1 MSNERIA
8 ALDAIDVTAVDALK
22 ALKAEQ
28 DVLDERL
35 QQLEEK
41 RGAVAEAVYLR
52 VRGDYETRNRE
63 LDQKAQPLKQQARS
77 RYAELSALLERYA
90 GDHEAITLDRQEI
103 ELRHQLGEFDKG
115 EFEQRIAKLESEL
128 AARSEALKRAQELKM
143 RFLEAFHSEDELQA
157 TAAAAAAVPPA
168 PPAAPSVATATPA
181 APPPAAAAS
190 AATVAAPLPPIPS
203 ATGAATVPSGFRT
216 LETDLASDQTQVLPP
231 LSPLPP
237 LPPVPPAPPVPAPA
251 SVPPAASA
259 TAKSLRPPSETQM
272 MPVLDIPLPTRNS
285 AAPAAA
291 SGATVVVRAARL
303 VPQNP
308 EAGKNSVVLGLNSVS
323 IGADGN
329 NEVRVG
335 GPGVDARHAQLTV
348 SMAGYT
354 VVDLGSPHGTRVNA
368 EKIRERLLRDQD
380 VIQIGAARWVFR
392 EG

>member
-8 ALDAIDVTAVDALK
+8 ALEAIDVSAVDALK
-22 ALKAEQ
+22 TLKAEQ
-28 DVLDERL
+28 DILAERL
-35 QQLEEK
+35 QQLEDK
-41 RGAVAEAVYLR
+41 RSAVAEPVYLR

-63 LDQKAQPLKQQARS
+63 LDQKAAPLKQQARIQFQ
-77 RYAELSALLERYA
+77 ELSTLLDRYA

-103 ELRHQLGEFDKG
+103 ELRHQLGEFDDG
-115 EFEQRIAKLESEL
+115 EFKRRIAELETEL
-128 AARSEALKRAQELKM
+128 AARADALKRAKELKAS
-143 RFLEAFHSEDELQA
+143 FLDAFHSEAELQL
-157 TAAAAAAVPPA
+157 AAAAPPSVAAATPP
-168 PPAAPSVATATPA
+168 PPAAP
-181 APPPAAAAS
+181 APAS
-190 AATVAAPLPPIPS
+190 AP
-203 ATGAATVPSGFRT
+203 TVPGGFRT
-216 LETDLASDQTQVLPP
+216 LETEPVSDQTQVF
-231 LSPLPP
+231 STMPP
-237 LPPVPPAPPVPAPA
+237 LPPSAPVPP
-251 SVPPAASA
+251 PPAATPA
-259 TAKSLRPPSETQM
+259 AKPARPPSETQM
-272 MPVLDIPLPTRNS
+272 MPVLDIPLPTRSN

-308 EAGKNSVVLGLNSVS
+308 EAGKNSVLLGLNAVG
-323 IGADGN
+323 IGADAG

-335 GPGVDARHAQLTV
+335 GPGVDPKHAQLTV

>member
-8 ALDAIDVTAVDALK
+8 ALEAIDVSAVDALK
-22 ALKAEQ
+22 TVKAEQ
-28 DVLDERL
+28 DILAERL

-41 RGAVAEAVYLR
+41 RSAVAEPVYLR

-63 LDQKAQPLKQQARS
+63 LEQKAAPLKQQARVQ
-77 RYAELSALLERYA
+77 YQELSALLDRYA
-90 GDHEAITLDRQEI
+90 GDHEAVTLDRQEI
-103 ELRHQLGEFDKG
+103 ELRHQLGEFDDAEYKR
-115 EFEQRIAKLESEL
+115 RIADLETEL
-128 AARSEALKRAQELKM
+128 AARADALARAKQLKAS
-143 RFLEAFHSEDELQA
+143 FLEAFHSEAELQLA
-157 TAAAAAAVPPA
+157 ASATPVTPPPAVTPTPTPAPTAATPP
-168 PPAAPSVATATPA
+168 PSVAS
-181 APPPAAAAS
+181 AP
-190 AATVAAPLPPIPS
+190 
-203 ATGAATVPSGFRT
+203 TVPGGFRT
-216 LETDLASDQTQVLPP
+216 LETEPVGDQTQVF
-231 LSPLPP
+231 STMPP
-237 LPPVPPAPPVPAPA
+237 LPPSAPVSPPPAPAPA
-251 SVPPAASA
+251 TP
-259 TAKSLRPPSETQM
+259 TAKSARPPSETQM
-272 MPVLDIPLPTRNS
+272 MPVLDIPLPTRSN

-308 EAGKNSVVLGLNSVS
+308 EAGKNSVLLGLNAVG
-323 IGADGN
+323 IGADAS

-335 GPGVDARHAQLTV
+335 GPGVDPKHAQLTV

>member
-8 ALDAIDVTAVDALK
+8 ALEAIDVSAVDALK
-22 ALKAEQ
+22 TVKAEQ
-28 DVLDERL
+28 DILAERL

-41 RGAVAEAVYLR
+41 RSAVAEPVYLR

-63 LDQKAQPLKQQARS
+63 LEQKAAPLKQQARVQ
-77 RYAELSALLERYA
+77 YQELSALLDRYT
-90 GDHEAITLDRQEI
+90 GDHEAVTLDRQEI
-103 ELRHQLGEFDKG
+103 ELRHQLGEFDEAEYKR
-115 EFEQRIAKLESEL
+115 RIADLETEL
-128 AARSEALKRAQELKM
+128 AARADALARAKELKAS
-143 RFLEAFHSEDELQA
+143 FLEAFHSEAELQL
-157 TAAAAAAVPPA
+157 AASAA
-168 PPAAPSVATATPA
+168 SV
-181 APPPAAAAS
+181 APPPAVTPTPTPTPAAVTPPPSTTS
-190 AATVAAPLPPIPS
+190 APTVQ
-203 ATGAATVPSGFRT
+203 GGFRT
-216 LETDLASDQTQVLPP
+216 LETEPVGDQTQVF
-231 LSPLPP
+231 SAMPP
-237 LPPVPPAPPVPAPA
+237 LPPAAAAPPPPPAPATPA
-251 SVPPAASA
+251 SKP
-259 TAKSLRPPSETQM
+259 TRPPSETQM
-272 MPVLDIPLPTRNS
+272 MPVLDIPLPTRSN

-308 EAGKNSVVLGLNSVS
+308 EAGKNSVLLGLNSVG
-323 IGADGN
+323 IGADAS

-335 GPGVDARHAQLTV
+335 GPGVDPKHAQLTV

>member
-8 ALDAIDVTAVDALK
+8 ALEAIDVTAVDALK
-22 ALKAEQ
+22 SLKAEQ
-28 DVLDERL
+28 DVLGERL
-35 QQLEEK
+35 QQLEE
-41 RGAVAEAVYLR
+41 RRAAVAEAVYLR
-52 VRGDYETRNRE
+52 VRGDYETRSRE
-63 LDQKAQPLKQQARS
+63 LEQKALPLKQQARS
-77 RYAELSALLERYA
+77 RYAELSGLLERYT

-128 AARSEALKRAQELKM
+128 AARSEALEHARELKA
-143 RFLEAFHSEDELQA
+143 RFLEAFHSEDELQMP
-157 TAAAAAAVPPA
+157 AAAGAPAAVA
-168 PPAAPSVATATPA
+168 ATPPQ
-181 APPPAAAAS
+181 PPAAAS
-190 AATVAAPLPPIPS
+190 AATVAASLPPIPP
-203 ATGAATVPSGFRT
+203 AAVAATLPSGVRAVDA
-216 LETDLASDQTQVLPP
+216 DLASDQTQVLPP
-231 LSPLPP
+231 LSALPP
-237 LPPVPPAPPVPAPA
+237 LPPAAPVP
-251 SVPPAASA
+251 PPAAVQ
-259 TAKSLRPPSETQM
+259 TTKSSRPPSETQM

-285 AAPAAA
+285 ATPAAA

-323 IGADGN
+323 IGADGA

>member
-8 ALDAIDVTAVDALK
+8 ALEAIDVSAVDALK
-22 ALKAEQ
+22 TLKAEQ
-28 DVLDERL
+28 DILAERL

-41 RGAVAEAVYLR
+41 RSAVAEPVYLR

-63 LDQKAQPLKQQARS
+63 LEQKAAPLKQQARVQFN
-77 RYAELSALLERYA
+77 ELSALLDRYA

-103 ELRHQLGEFDKG
+103 ELRHQLGEFDDADFKR
-115 EFEQRIAKLESEL
+115 RIADLETEL
-128 AARSEALKRAQELKM
+128 AARADALARAKELKAS
-143 RFLEAFHSEDELQA
+143 FVEAFHSEAELQLA
-157 TAAAAAAVPPA
+157 TPAAPTVAAPVAAPPPA
-168 PPAAPSVATATPA
+168 PPAAPSSAPTVPGGFRTLEAEPVGDQTQVFSTMPPMPPPAPA
-181 APPPAAAAS
+181 AAAAVPPPPAAAK
-190 AATVAAPLPPIPS
+190 
-203 ATGAATVPSGFRT
+203 
-216 LETDLASDQTQVLPP
+216 
-231 LSPLPP
+231 
-237 LPPVPPAPPVPAPA
+237 PA
-251 SVPPAASA
+251 
-259 TAKSLRPPSETQM
+259 RPPSETQM

-285 AAPAAA
+285 ATPAAA

-308 EAGKNSVVLGLNSVS
+308 EAGKNSVVLSLNAVS
-323 IGADGN
+323 IGADAN
-329 NEVRVG
+329 NDVRVG
-335 GPGVDARHAQLTV
+335 GPGVDPRHAQLTV

>member
-8 ALDAIDVTAVDALK
+8 ALEAIDVSAVDALK
-22 ALKAEQ
+22 TLKAEQ
-28 DVLDERL
+28 DILAERL

-41 RGAVAEAVYLR
+41 RSAVAEPVYLR

-63 LDQKAQPLKQQARS
+63 LEQKAAPLKQQARIQFH
-77 RYAELSALLERYA
+77 ELSALLDRYA
-90 GDHEAITLDRQEI
+90 GDHEALTLDRQEI
-103 ELRHQLGEFDKG
+103 ELRHQLGEFDAA
-115 EFEQRIAKLESEL
+115 EFKRRIADLETEL
-128 AARSEALKRAQELKM
+128 AARAEALARAKELKAS
-143 RFLEAFHSEDELQA
+143 FVEAFHSEAELQLA
-157 TAAAAAAVPPA
+157 TSAVLPTVAPAAAPSPPPAAPTVPGGFRTLETEPVGDQTQVFSAMPPLPPTPAAPVPPA
-168 PPAAPSVATATPA
+168 PPAAA
-181 APPPAAAAS
+181 
-190 AATVAAPLPPIPS
+190 
-203 ATGAATVPSGFRT
+203 
-216 LETDLASDQTQVLPP
+216 Q
-231 LSPLPP
+231 
-237 LPPVPPAPPVPAPA
+237 
-251 SVPPAASA
+251 
-259 TAKSLRPPSETQM
+259 TAKATRPPSETQM

-308 EAGKNSVVLGLNSVS
+308 EAGKNSVVLNLNAIS
-323 IGADGN
+323 IGADAN
-329 NEVRVG
+329 SDVRVG
-335 GPGVDARHAQLTV
+335 GPGVDPKHAQLTV

>member
-8 ALDAIDVTAVDALK
+8 ALEAIDVTAVDALK

-28 DVLDERL
+28 DVLGERL

-41 RGAVAEAVYLR
+41 RGAVAEPVYLR
-52 VRGDYETRNRE
+52 VRGDYETRSRE
-63 LDQKAQPLKQQARS
+63 LEQKAQPLKQQARS
-77 RYAELSALLERYA
+77 RYAELSSLLERYT

-128 AARSEALKRAQELKM
+128 AARSEALERARELKA
-143 RFLEAFHSEDELQA
+143 RFLEAFHSEEELQA
-157 TAAAAAAVPPA
+157 PAAAVAAPVAAAPPA
-168 PPAAPSVATATPA
+168 PPAAPAAAAPA
-181 APPPAAAAS
+181 APPAAAS
-190 AATVAAPLPPIPS
+190 AATVAAPLPPIPPAAS
-203 ATGAATVPSGFRT
+203 AATVPSGLRT
-216 LETDLASDQTQVLPP
+216 LEADLASDQTQVLPP
-231 LSPLPP
+231 LSALPP
-237 LPPVPPAPPVPAPA
+237 LPPVPPAPPVP
-251 SVPPAASA
+251 PPAAVPA
-259 TAKSLRPPSETQM
+259 AKPSRPPSETQI
-272 MPVLDIPLPTRNS
+272 MPVLDIPLPARNS
-285 AAPAAA
+285 ATPAAA

>member
-1 MSNERIA
+1 MSNDRIA
-8 ALDAIDVTAVDALK
+8 ALEAIDVSAVDALK
-22 ALKAEQ
+22 TLKSEQ
-28 DVLDERL
+28 DVLTERL

-41 RGAVAEAVYLR
+41 RSAVAEPVYLR

-63 LDQKAQPLKQQARS
+63 IEQKGAPLKQQARVQFL
-77 RYAELSALLERYA
+77 ELSALLERYA

-103 ELRHQLGEFDKG
+103 ELRHQLGEFDEA
-115 EFEQRIAKLESEL
+115 EFKRRIADLETEL
-128 AARSEALKRAQELKM
+128 AARAEALKRAQDLKAK
-143 RFLEAFHSEDELQA
+143 FLDAFHSEAELHV
-157 TAAAAAAVPPA
+157 AASP
-168 PPAAPSVATATPA
+168 PPAAPAETPA
-181 APPPAAAAS
+181 P
-190 AATVAAPLPPIPS
+190 PS
-203 ATGAATVPSGFRT
+203 AVAPNAPSAPTVPGGFRT
-216 LETDLASDQTQVLPP
+216 LETDVIGDQTQVFAAMPP
-231 LSPLPP
+231 MPP
-237 LPPVPPAPPVPAPA
+237 MPPAPPPPAP
-251 SVPPAASA
+251 PA
-259 TAKSLRPPSETQM
+259 TAPVAAAAKPNRAPSETQM
-272 MPVLDIPLPTRNS
+272 MPVLDIPLPARNS

-323 IGADGN
+323 IGADAASD
-329 NEVRVG
+329 VRVG
-335 GPGVDARHAQLTV
+335 GPGVDPKHAQLSV